1 MASGPVE
8 RLLALSEP
16 QTRKY
21 CFSEPSEVAGVTM
34 EFRLTYRGKLPSAT
48 GSDTRAKDKHLIRK
62 QLHRQLRVLWQDHRT
77 LKSKL
82 VPSSSEPDPGGP
94 ALVPLAGIHNPTA
107 EVDRIANNF
116 AHHGYRFVPLI
127 RESEGLACSLYIL
140 FLRRDNPGNL
150 VRSGGDIDNRLK
162 VLLDALRMPKDLSEL
177 AGFPPEQD
185 EDPFFCLLEDDVLI
199 NDISVTTD
207 RLLTPKE
214 DDENINDVML
224 VIHVNPAAIV
234 I

>member
-1 MASGPVE
+1 V
-8 RLLALSEP
+8 
-16 QTRKY
+16 
-21 CFSEPSEVAGVTM
+21 
-34 EFRLTYRGKLPSAT
+34 EFRLTYRGKLPAASSAD
-48 GSDTRAKDKHLIRK
+48 SRAREKHLIRK
-62 QLHRQLRVLWQDHRT
+62 QLHKQLRVLWGDHRA

-82 VPSSSEPDPGGP
+82 VARQSVSGYDGEEAALIRLAEMQTDPK
-94 ALVPLAGIHNPTA
+94 I
-107 EVDRIANNF
+107 EVERIADKF

-127 RESEGLACSLYIL
+127 REPEGIACSLDIL

-177 AGFPPEQD
+177 AGFPPDQG

-207 RLLTPKE
+207 RLLVPKE
-214 DDENINDVML
+214 DEEHINDVML
-224 VIHVNPAAIV
+224 VIHVTAKAISWQGLLSYGF
-234 I
+234 